1 MSLTQEQI
9 KNIANLSKLRLKN
22 EEKITGNIND
32 ILNYVDQL
40 SEVDTTGVE
49 GTVNVIPNDT
59 PLRKDEIKDSNLTSE
74 LLGNTNQSVVAN
86 QIALQNIMK

>member
-22 EEKITGNIND
+22 EEKITANIND

-40 SEVDTTGVE
+40 NEVDTTGVKA
-49 GTVNVIPNDT
+49 TSNVINAHS
-59 PLRKDEIKDSNLTSE
+59 PLREDEIVNSNLTSE
-74 LLGNTNQSVVAN
+74 LLNCSNQNVVAN
-86 QIALQNIMK
+86 QVALQNIMK

>member
-22 EEKITGNIND
+22 EEKIMGNIND

-40 SEVDTTGVE
+40 SEVDTT
-49 GTVNVIPNDT
+49 
-59 PLRKDEIKDSNLTSE
+59 
-74 LLGNTNQSVVAN
+74 
-86 QIALQNIMK
+86 